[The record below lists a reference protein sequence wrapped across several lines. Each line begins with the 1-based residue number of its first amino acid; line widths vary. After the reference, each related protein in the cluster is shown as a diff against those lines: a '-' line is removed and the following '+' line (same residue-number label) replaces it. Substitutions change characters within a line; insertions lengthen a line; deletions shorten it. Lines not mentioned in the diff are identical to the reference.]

1 MLSFLFKKSQKA
13 SIDLS
18 FIGVDMHSH
27 LLPGLDDGLQNI
39 EQTVSFVRRLKEKG
53 YKKLICT
60 PHILSDLYPNNP
72 DTILPKLEQVR
83 KALEENEVD
92 IKIEAGAEY
101 MVDIEME
108 TYLKNKKPMLPLGN
122 KLLLIE
128 MSYLVE
134 SPNMEQVIFELRMQ
148 GYQPVLAHPERYSY
162 YHRQFEK
169 YERYVDMGCLLQ
181 VNLLSLLGY
190 YSKPVRLIAEK
201 LLKNKM
207 VSLLGTDMHHEKH
220 LAALEELA
228 SQKEFYKLLENANI
242 KNNEL
247 LG

>member
-1 MLSFLFKKSQKA
+1 M
-13 SIDLS
+13 
-18 FIGVDMHSH
+18 
-27 LLPGLDDGLQNI
+27 
-39 EQTVSFVRRLKEKG
+39 G

-201 LLKNKM
+201 LLKTAYFSAE
-207 VSLLGTDMHHEKH
+207 VTHG
-220 LAALEELA
+220 
-228 SQKEFYKLLENANI
+228 SQI
-242 KNNEL
+242 S
-247 LG
+247 G